1 MFVFLVLFFLFEE
14 QRKERRRKKKKTGLD
29 DLCTI
34 TQEYCAIGV
43 ESKPNLNTSILFL
56 QRPGYCEGG
65 AKSVPLTFPTQTILG
80 VAQCP
85 EADKQLHH

>member
-1 MFVFLVLFFLFEE
+1 MFVFLVPFFFFKKKEKKEE
-14 QRKERRRKKKKTGLD
+14 EKKKKTGLD

-43 ESKPNLNTSILFL
+43 EFKPNLNTSILFL

-65 AKSVPLTFPTQTILG
+65 AKSGPLTFPTQTILA